1 MINIKQSIERIDEDG
16 FVDLTG
22 LITKK
27 TINKIYDS
35 VSKPFSVTH
44 VNGRRG
50 YIKMGDQ
57 HFLANTLTWGKEII
71 DTYTNPHLIEL
82 CEKYSESEVHLSN
95 YRIYKTLPSMDFS
108 MWWHVD
114 NKIDKYNYDTNAFE
128 VSVISAD
135 KGLIIIMYL
144 VDVEEG
150 GVQLVKGSH
159 KWSRK
164 HLEKESF
171 DDMEDSF
178 KENIVTFNNKP
189 KGTLIAYDYAT
200 IHRATPYNKGKSR
213 MSLFGQYSPT
223 WMPNGEPIILDARDI
238 ANLSTQQKR
247 ILNFGKTSSTENW
260 PISNPVE
267 SLNLKEIKDLIQKQ
281 STGTLVKEVFK
292 RFFRKR

>member
-1 MINIKQSIERIDEDG
+1 MININDSIERINQDG

-22 LITKK
+22 LINKN
-27 TINKIYDS
+27 TIDKISDC
-35 VSKPFSVTH
+35 VSRPFSVTH

-71 DTYTNPHLIEL
+71 ETYTNPHLIEL

-95 YRIYKTLPSMDFS
+95 YRIYKTLPSKDFS
-108 MWWHVD
+108 MCWHVD
-114 NKIDKYNYDTNAFE
+114 NKIDKYNYDTNVFD
-128 VSVISAD
+128 VNVISAD
-135 KGLIIIMYL
+135 RGLIIIMYL

-171 DDMEDSF
+171 DDMETSF
-178 KENIVTFNNKP
+178 KENIVTFNNRP
-189 KGTLIAYDYAT
+189 RGTLIAYDYAT
-200 IHRATPYNKGKSR
+200 IHRATPYYKGKSR
-213 MSLFGQYSPT
+213 MSLFGQYSPN

-260 PISNPVE
+260 PIAKPVE
-267 SLNLKEIKDLIQKQ
+267 TLDSKEINDLVQKQ
-281 STGTLVKEVFK
+281 PIEKLAKELFK
-292 RFFRKR
+292 RIWVKR

>member
-1 MINIKQSIERIDEDG
+1 MININHSIERIDEDG

-22 LITKK
+22 LIPKE
-27 TINKIYDS
+27 TIEKICEC
-35 VSKPFSVTH
+35 VSRPFSDTH

-50 YIKMGDQ
+50 YIRMGDQ

-71 DTYTNPHLIEL
+71 DTYTNPLLIEL
-82 CEKYSESEVHLSN
+82 CEKYSESDVHLSN
-95 YRIYKTLPSMDFS
+95 YRIYKTLPSKEFS

-114 NKIDKYNYDTNAFE
+114 NKIDKYNYDTNTFD
-128 VSVISAD
+128 VDVVSAD
-135 KGLIIIMYL
+135 RGLIIIMYL

-164 HLEKESF
+164 HFGKESF
-171 DDMEDSF
+171 DDMETSF
-178 KENIVTFNNKP
+178 KENIITFNNRP

-200 IHRATPYNKGKSR
+200 IHRATPYYKGKSR

-260 PISNPVE
+260 PIANPVE
-267 SLNLKEIKDLIQKQ
+267 SLDIREINDLVQKQ
-281 STGTLVKEVFK
+281 PTTTLAKELFK